1 VNGTRELFST
11 GQLLINPRGLSRATD
26 GNILVM
32 DLTRGLIRVNVTLP
46 PTTNQSSLV
55 VNPPDNQPLG
65 LSVVPEPAVTSM
77 LASALIL
84 LVVFHRRHARR
95 P

>member
-11 GQLLINPRGLSRATD
+11 GQLLINPRGLSCATD

-32 DLTRGLIRVNVTLP
+32 DLTRGLIEVDVTLP
-46 PTTNQSSLV
+46 PSANQSYVV
-55 VNPPDNQPLG
+55 VNSPDNQPLG
-65 LSVVPEPAVTSM
+65 LTVVPEPAVTIM

-84 LVVFHRRHARR
+84 LLVFHRRHGRR

>member
-26 GNILVM
+26 GNILVT